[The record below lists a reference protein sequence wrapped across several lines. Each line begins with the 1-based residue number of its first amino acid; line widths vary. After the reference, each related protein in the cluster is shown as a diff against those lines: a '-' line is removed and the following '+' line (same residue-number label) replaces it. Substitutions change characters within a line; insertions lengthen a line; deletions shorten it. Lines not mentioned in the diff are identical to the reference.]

1 MKKLRVGLI
10 GFLMGAM
17 FFSSVAYAA
26 TKIEVTFLP
35 LKYYFDGI
43 QKLAPEDQQGFV
55 YKGTTYVPL
64 RFVSEALEKEVGYEG
79 KTKSIY
85 VGKQPEG
92 TYKYLKEF
100 EPLTS
105 SGRPMWE
112 LNTSAKT
119 ILEEYIQNGHQL
131 DYGHNVYITDGQY
144 QKFEAYLI
152 PLSFWRGNSKSDN
165 IGSIIIYAD
174 DKEVY
179 RSPVIASDMT
189 KPYKVEADISGAL
202 RVKIEVKDADYLG
215 MLEAKFIY

>member
-1 MKKLRVGLI
+1 MKKLRAGLI

-79 KTKSIY
+79 KTKSVY

-100 EPLTS
+100 EPITTHGGTILYNAD
-105 SGRPMWE
+105 G
-112 LNTSAKT
+112 AKT
-119 ILEEYIQNGHQL
+119 IMGDHIVNG
-131 DYGHNVYITDGQY
+131 YGLYSGHHVYIADGQY
-144 QKFEAYLI
+144 GKFEAYLI
-152 PLSFWRGNSKSDN
+152 PLYDHRGKSKKDN

-189 KPYKVEADISGAL
+189 KPFKVEADVSGAL
-202 RVKIEVKDADYLG
+202 RVKIEVKGAYYLG
-215 MLEAKFIY
+215 MLEAKFVH